1 MRELRTL
8 AVSRPEKNVAT
19 LELARPLK
27 SNAVDLD
34 MWDELPL
41 ALDYLDQRDD
51 VRVVRQDCRDCAIVL
66 GCYTG
71 LSDWCRSDRRMQV
84 LLRGQ
89 GKNFCAGI
97 DFTALNSISAT
108 VNVPCPGRAREA
120 LRRHILHWQVCQ
132 HGQCICD

>member
-1 MRELRTL
+1 MRDFKTL
-8 AVSRPEKNVAT
+8 AVSKPEKNVAT

-41 ALDYLDQRDD
+41 ALNYLDQRDD
-51 VRVVRQDCRDCAIVL
+51 VRVVRRHCRVGVIVL

-71 LSDWCRSDRRMQV
+71 LSDRLSSDRGMQV

-120 LRRHILHWQVCQ
+120 LRRHILNWQVCQ
-132 HGQCICD
+132 HRQ

>member
-8 AVSRPEKNVAT
+8 AVSKPEKNVAT

-51 VRVVRQDCRDCAIVL
+51 VRVVRRYCRAGAIVL
-66 GCYTG
+66 
-71 LSDWCRSDRRMQV
+71 V
-84 LLRGQ
+84 LLYWSQRL
-89 GKNFCAGI
+89 
-97 DFTALNSISAT
+97 ALI
-108 VNVPCPGRAREA
+108 
-120 LRRHILHWQVCQ
+120 
-132 HGQCICD
+132 